1 MLPDNFS
8 ENRYPAVRFT
18 KSWSK
23 TRSPRRQGVSEG
35 RSGTG
40 STSAPTVL
48 RMILG
53 RRLQERRV
61 EAGASLEDAAR
72 ALRVKSLTIRRLEKA
87 EVALKPLYVEK
98 LLETYGAGRQEI
110 EEFVALA
117 ERANE
122 PGWWH
127 TYRDVL
133 PGWFS
138 AYVSLE
144 SGARTLRTYEPQYV
158 TGLLQT
164 PRYARAVLSGGFPHD
179 GDDGLR
185 RRVDLR
191 LRRQSLLDRA
201 GAPTLW
207 VVMEEA
213 VLHRS
218 VGGPEVMREQIDR
231 LLEVSELEHVSV
243 DVVPFGAG
251 AHAGACAPFTY
262 FRFEEPELPDIVY
275 TEFLSGGVY
284 LDQRADVAAHLE
296 AHNRMSLL
304 TSDADS
310 RALLNRMRKEYS

>member
-1 MLPDNFS
+1 M
-8 ENRYPAVRFT
+8 
-18 KSWSK
+18 
-23 TRSPRRQGVSEG
+23 SEG

-40 STSAPTVL
+40 SGGTGTPTVL

-53 RRLQERRV
+53 RRLQERRQN
-61 EAGASLEDAAR
+61 AGASLEDAAR
-72 ALRVKSLTIRRLEKA
+72 ALRVKPLTIRRLEKA
-87 EVALKPLYVEK
+87 EVGLKPLYVEI
-98 LLETYGAGRQEI
+98 LLETYGADPQEI

-127 TYRDVL
+127 PYRDVL
-133 PGWFS
+133 PSWFS
-138 AYVSLE
+138 GYVSLE
-144 SGARTLRTYEPQYV
+144 TGAKTLRTYEPHYV

-164 PRYARAVLSGGFPHD
+164 PRYARGVLSGGFPNDHD
-179 GDDGLR
+179 DDLR

-191 LRRQSLLDRA
+191 LRRQSLLERA
-201 GAPTLW
+201 DAPTLW

-213 VLHRS
+213 VLHR
-218 VGGPEVMREQIDR
+218 VVAAPEVMREQIDR

-243 DVVPFGAG
+243 DVVPFTAG
-251 AHAGACAPFTY
+251 AHVGACAPFTY

-275 TEFLSGGVY
+275 TEILSGAVY
-284 LDQRADVAAHLE
+284 LDQRSDVAAHLE

-304 TSDADS
+304 TSDTVS

>member
-1 MLPDNFS
+1 M
-8 ENRYPAVRFT
+8 
-18 KSWSK
+18 
-23 TRSPRRQGVSEG
+23 SEG
-35 RSGTG
+35 RTGTG
-40 STSAPTVL
+40 GTSAPTVL

-53 RRLQERRV
+53 RRLQDRRQG
-61 EAGASLEDAAR
+61 AGASLEDAAR
-72 ALRVKSLTIRRLEKA
+72 ALRVTSLTIRRLEKA

-98 LLETYGAGRQEI
+98 LLETYGADRQEI
-110 EEFVALA
+110 DEFVELA

-133 PGWFS
+133 PNWFS

-144 SGARTLRTYEPQYV
+144 TGARTLRTYEPHYV

-164 PRYARAVLSGGFPHD
+164 HAYARGVLRGGFPQEAD
-179 GDDGLR
+179 EDLT

-191 LRRQSLLDRA
+191 LRRQSLLDRSD
-201 GAPTLW
+201 APTLW

-213 VLHRS
+213 VLHRV
-218 VGGPEVMREQIDR
+218 VGGPEVMREQIER
-231 LLEVSELEHVSV
+231 LLEVSELDHVSV
-243 DVVPFGAG
+243 DVVPFTAG
-251 AHAGACAPFTY
+251 AHVGACAPFTY

-275 TEFLSGGVY
+275 TEVLSGAMY
-284 LDQRADVAAHLE
+284 LDQRSDVSAHLE

-310 RALLNRMRKEYS
+310 RTLLNRMRKEYS

>member
-1 MLPDNFS
+1 M
-8 ENRYPAVRFT
+8 
-18 KSWSK
+18 
-23 TRSPRRQGVSEG
+23 SEG

-53 RRLQERRV
+53 RRLQERRQN
-61 EAGASLEDAAR
+61 AGASLEDAAR
-72 ALRVKSLTIRRLEKA
+72 ALRVKPLTIRRLEKA
-87 EVALKPLYVEK
+87 EVGLKPLYVEI
-98 LLETYGAGRQEI
+98 LLGTYGADRQEI

-127 TYRDVL
+127 PYRDVL
-133 PGWFS
+133 PSWFS
-138 AYVSLE
+138 GYVSLE
-144 SGARTLRTYEPQYV
+144 TGARTLRTYEPHYV

-164 PRYARAVLSGGFPHD
+164 PRYARGVLGGGFPSD
-179 GDDGLR
+179 RDEDLQ

-191 LRRQSLLDRA
+191 LRRQSLLERA
-201 GAPTLW
+201 DAPTLW
-207 VVMEEA
+207 TVLEET
-213 VLHRS
+213 VLHRM

-243 DVVPFGAG
+243 DIVPFTAG
-251 AHAGACAPFTY
+251 AHVGACAPFTY

-275 TEFLSGGVY
+275 TEILSGAVY
-284 LDQRADVAAHLE
+284 LDQRSEVAAHLE

-304 TSDADS
+304 TSDTDS

>member
-1 MLPDNFS
+1 M
-8 ENRYPAVRFT
+8 
-18 KSWSK
+18 
-23 TRSPRRQGVSEG
+23 SEG

-53 RRLQERRV
+53 RRLQERRQN
-61 EAGASLEDAAR
+61 AGASLEDAAR
-72 ALRVKSLTIRRLEKA
+72 ALRVKPLTIRRLEKA
-87 EVALKPLYVEK
+87 EVGLKPLYVEK
-98 LLETYGAGRQEI
+98 LLETYGADRQEI
-110 EEFVALA
+110 EEFVTLA

-133 PGWFS
+133 PSWFS

-144 SGARTLRTYEPQYV
+144 TAAKTLRTYEPHYV

-164 PRYARAVLSGGFPHD
+164 YAYAHAVLRGGFPNDHD
-179 GDDGLR
+179 EDLE

-191 LRRQSLLDRA
+191 LRRQSLLERPD
-201 GAPTLW
+201 APTLW

-213 VLHRS
+213 VLHRV
-218 VGGPEVMREQIDR
+218 VGGPEVMREQIER
-231 LLEVSELEHVSV
+231 LLEVSELAHVSI
-243 DVVPFGAG
+243 DIVPFAAG
-251 AHAGACAPFTY
+251 AHVGACAPFTY

-275 TEFLSGGVY
+275 SEILTGAMY
-284 LDQRADVAAHLE
+284 QDQRSDVASHLE

-304 TSDADS
+304 TSGADS